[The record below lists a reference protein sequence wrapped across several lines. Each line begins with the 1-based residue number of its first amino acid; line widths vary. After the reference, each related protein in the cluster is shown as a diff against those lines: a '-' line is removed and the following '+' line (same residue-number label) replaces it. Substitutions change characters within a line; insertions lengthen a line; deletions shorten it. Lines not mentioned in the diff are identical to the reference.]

1 MDESQHAM
9 GGEPDM
15 VGFCPFCICAAIR
28 DIRGEHCPK
37 IGHLLTTFALGKAFG
52 IDGTLFCCGIEKLT
66 PGIQVDDQHASVHR
80 LLMATEATLA
90 TFVLP

>member
-1 MDESQHAM
+1 MDEPKHTM
-9 GGEPDM
+9 GCEPNM
-15 VGFCPFCICAAIR
+15 VSLCPFCICAAISN
-28 DIRGEHCPK
+28 IGGEHRPK
-37 IGHLLTTFALGKAFG
+37 IGHFLTTLALGKAFG

-80 LLMATEATLA
+80 LLVATEATLA